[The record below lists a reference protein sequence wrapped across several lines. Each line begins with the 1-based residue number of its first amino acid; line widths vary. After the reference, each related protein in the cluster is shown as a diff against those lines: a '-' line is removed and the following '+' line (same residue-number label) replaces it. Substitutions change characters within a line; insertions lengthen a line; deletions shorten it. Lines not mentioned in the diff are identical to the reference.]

1 MLEVRE
7 ARSPFGR
14 VVKWIFLA
22 FQVVMVLL
30 MLGTCAAVGP
40 FLSGP
45 DPEVAIGAGMFGAMA
60 MATLWTVWPL
70 GTLLL
75 GLLVLFTRGRK
86 RLIPAPAVAQNPSP
100 AAPGTV
106 PQQSSQAAPPRGGS
120 VPDAGNRP

>member
-86 RLIPAPAVAQNPSP
+86 RLIPAPAEATAPNPVSTIAP
-100 AAPGTV
+100 QDDGEAAPR
-106 PQQSSQAAPPRGGS
+106 RGGS
-120 VPDAGNRP
+120 VPEAGKQP

>member
-22 FQVVMVLL
+22 FQVVMILL

-45 DPEVAIGAGMFGAMA
+45 DPEVALGAGMFGAMA

-86 RLIPAPAVAQNPSP
+86 RLIPAPEVGAKLGPASP
-100 AAPGTV
+100 GAA
-106 PQQSSQAAPPRGGS
+106 PQQSSQAAPQRAGS
-120 VPDAGNRP
+120 VPEAGNQP